1 MSKYIYHGPFV
12 PLSFFEICGSVGHHC
27 FKFSFHNESNILI
40 VSLCPHFVKKYAVEN
55 IVCNIALK

>member
-1 MSKYIYHGPFV
+1 MSKYIYRGLFV
-12 PLSFFEICGSVGHHC
+12 SFFYIFGSVGHRC

-40 VSLCPHFVKKYAVEN
+40 VSLCPQFVKKYAVEN